1 MQAIRE
7 MLGPKPPDLVVRQ
20 LELDT
25 GAGGN
30 RAAALVYLGG
40 LVNAALLGE
49 NVIQPLLRDLS
60 RIDPPE
66 PKADFIGFL
75 EHRVLT
81 VPETRR
87 ETLLDTAV
95 SGILRGD
102 CALFVDGCRES
113 LVLSVREYET
123 RPIQEPTLETVIRGP
138 KEGFTENL
146 DTNLTL
152 LRRRLPDPRLRLQEM
167 YLGRYSRSR
176 VVVAHVEGLAN
187 AEMVREVWTRLSRI
201 EIDGVIDSG
210 LPGTVDRGQPVFDIP
225 HHRQH

>member
-1 MQAIRE
+1 MVGIPLSDRQDTNVQAIRE

-152 LRRRLPDPRLRLQEM
+152 LLRRRLPDPPAAPARNVPWSLLPVPGGGGPR
-167 YLGRYSRSR
+167 GRAGQR
-176 VVVAHVEGLAN
+176 GN
-187 AEMVREVWTRLSRI
+187 
-201 EIDGVIDSG
+201 G
-210 LPGTVDRGQPVFDIP
+210 PGGMDPPFADRDRRGDRF
-225 HHRQH
+225 RFTWNS